1 MSQQVSICITAIQ
14 IPKNEPNRTE
24 RWRNLGACT
33 GMHSIPPIPWF
44 LHAFWASAQSILSLD
59 GPYMNR
65 LRAFA
70 SHNLSVL
77 QRHFRSR
84 PALKTMRV
92 RERIKVSRSTPCK
105 EASSKSS
112 SMSACFNVSLP
123 RQWEG
128 CEGRHNHPKCLI
140 VVQRFAPA
148 QGRP

>member
-1 MSQQVSICITAIQ
+1 MSYNVSTNPSCSKFSHINPIIH
-14 IPKNEPNRTE
+14 IPDPRYVCPSKSRSASLRFKSQRMSLTKHRIKMEE
-24 RWRNLGACT
+24 SW
-33 GMHSIPPIPWF
+33 GMHGDAFHSSHLMVFACIY
-44 LHAFWASAQSILSLD
+44 AFWASAQSILSLD

-105 EASSKSS
+105 EASSIKQQI
-112 SMSACFNVSLP
+112 L
-123 RQWEG
+123 
-128 CEGRHNHPKCLI
+128 
-140 VVQRFAPA
+140 
-148 QGRP
+148 